1 MALWGKTDTLASA
14 PKYISPSVSF
24 DAANASIVTANTI
37 VVPGHGLATG
47 QVLLYTINVGGTA
60 IDGLTTATE
69 YYSIR
74 INQDAIS
81 LAANATA
88 AAAGTAVEITDVG
101 AGTHT
106 LKVVPAVYFVDVTEA
121 GVESNRDAGLKT
133 AGWNTFTTYTA
144 ASGETRRKVEPLVA
158 MRVTAADAGDLGVSG
173 NTDIEDTTVA
183 DS

>member
-24 DAANASIVTANTI
+24 DAANASIVTANTV

-47 QVLLYTINVGGTA
+47 QVLLYTIGESDTVVE
-60 IDGLTTATE
+60 GLTADTE
-69 YYSIR
+69 YYTIR
-74 INQDAIS
+74 ITQDAIS

-88 AAAGTAVEITDVG
+88 AAAGTAVAITDVG
-101 AGTHT
+101 VGTHT
-106 LKVVPAVYFVDVTEA
+106 LKVVPAAYFIDVTEA

-144 ASGETRRKVEPLVA
+144 GSGETRIKVEPLVA

-173 NTDIEDTTVA
+173 NTTIEDATVA